1 MAQILRLSE
10 HSLSQQW
17 LAQFRTSEDRGLA
30 AQLLNQLKLVS
41 SREFE
46 AGIEQAL
53 TNLQTKLQAT
63 IAVYPIAPPIPG
75 EIAGYDVFTGG
86 IPRDENSQSREIGRR
101 RKFGSEDR
109 VGHVLAK
116 LQERFKRGTGAS
128 NIECVPTLTQLKTQ
142 GIRHIVLVDDVCGS
156 GKRITDYW
164 QAIPR
169 HIKSLLSLKRYE
181 LWIVLYAMTPKGKT
195 ALTKAMPNFPLSHLI
210 AVLPVTDLQGLLAPE
225 LRKLCENYAE
235 LIGMKSSGFGY
246 RGSSCPIV
254 FEHGCPNNLPVIL
267 WGNRKG
273 WAGLFPNRSIPPDLR
288 SCFGEDGTE
297 RAFEALWR
305 ANQPKLALRMIDALD
320 HITPLSVEQRI
331 VLTMLGLRL
340 RGISGAELAVR
351 LLMSASEFK
360 QVLEI
365 AVAMGLYDEATEQV
379 TPLGKTL
386 VSRFRECFN
395 RARRQRT
402 VGMTPDTYY
411 PSQCEGKLRELGK
424 TDRGGR
430 YPWSLSDG
438 VL

>member
-1 MAQILRLSE
+1 MAQFLRLSE
-10 HSLSQQW
+10 HPLSQQW

-30 AQLLNQLKLVS
+30 AQLINQIKLVS

-53 TNLQTKLQAT
+53 TNLQTQLQTT

-75 EIAGYDVFTGG
+75 EVTGYDAFTGG
-86 IPRDENSQSREIGRR
+86 ISRDEKSQSHEIGRR

-128 NIECVPTLTQLKTQ
+128 SIECVPTLTQLKTQ

-169 HIKSLLSLKRYE
+169 RIKSLLSLKRCE
-181 LWIVLYAMTPKGKT
+181 LWIVLYAMTPKGKM
-195 ALTKAMPNFPLSHLI
+195 ALARAMPNLPPSHLI
-210 AVLPVTDLQGLLAPE
+210 SVLRETDLEGLLAPE
-225 LRKLCENYAE
+225 LRTLCENYAE
-235 LIGMKSSGFGY
+235 LIDMKSSALGY

-267 WGNRKG
+267 WAKLQK
-273 WAGLFPNRSIPPDLR
+273 WAGLFPNRSIPTDMR
-288 SCFGEDGTE
+288 SCFDEDGTE
-297 RAFEALWR
+297 RAFEALWC
-305 ANQPKLALRMIDALD
+305 ANQPRLALSMLDALD
-320 HITPLSVEQRI
+320 HLAPLSTEQRI

-340 RGISGAELAVR
+340 RGVSETELSVR
-351 LLMSASEFK
+351 LLISISESK
-360 QVLEI
+360 QGLGI
-365 AVAMGLYDEATEQV
+365 AGAMGLYDIETAQV
-379 TPLGKTL
+379 TLLGKTL
-386 VSRFRECFN
+386 VSRFRDCFS

-402 VGMTPDTYY
+402 VGMNPNTYY

-424 TDRGGR
+424 TDRGNGR
-430 YPWSLSDG
+430 SVPMEPQ
-438 VL
+438 

>member
-1 MAQILRLSE
+1 MAEFLRLSE
-10 HSLSQQW
+10 HPLSQQW
-17 LAQFRTSEDRGLA
+17 LARFRTSEDRGLA

-53 TNLQTKLQAT
+53 TDLQKKLQAT
-63 IAVYPIAPPIPG
+63 IAVYPIAPPIPD
-75 EIAGYDVFTGG
+75 EIAGYDAFTGG

-116 LQERFKRGTGAS
+116 LQDRFKRGTGPS
-128 NIECVPTLTQLKTQ
+128 SIECAPTLTQLKTQ

-164 QAIPR
+164 QSIPR

-181 LWIVLYAMTPKGKT
+181 LWIVLYAMTPKGKA
-195 ALTKAMPNFPLSHLI
+195 ALARAMPNFPLSHLI

-225 LRKLCENYAE
+225 LRTLCENYAE
-235 LIGMKSSGFGY
+235 LIDMKSSGFGY

-267 WGNRKG
+267 WAKRKG
-273 WAGLFPNRSIPPDLR
+273 WEGLFPNRSIPTDMR
-288 SCFGEDGTE
+288 SCFDEDGTE
-297 RAFEALWR
+297 RAIEALWR
-305 ANQPKLALRMIDALD
+305 ANQPKLALSMLDALD
-320 HITPLSVEQRI
+320 HIAPLSAEHRI
-331 VLTMLGLRL
+331 LLTMLGLRL
-340 RGISGAELAVR
+340 RGIPEAELAVR
-351 LLMSASEFK
+351 LLMSASESI
-360 QVLEI
+360 QVLGI
-365 AVAMGLYDEATEQV
+365 ASAMGLYDKEAAQV

-386 VSRFRECFN
+386 VSRFRDCFS

-402 VGMTPDTYY
+402 VGMNLDTYY

-424 TDRGGR
+424 TDRGNGR
-430 YPWSLSDG
+430 SVPMEPQ
-438 VL
+438 